1 MHLVGLFFSRD
12 LSFNTKIM
20 VYGFTGVMSFDKN
33 RCINDIFNIHASST
47 NGYITIC
54 SNVTVISDAFDQLIS
69 QLTTLWGGDMTY
81 TTLDFYPNS
90 YNGEHFVSYLF
101 EWKNITIDPSTN
113 ALGLPTLWELGVD
126 PNDCDENYASLWNI
140 SNFTTPDCP
149 TTILCEDCLE
159 LSETACKPSYTIV
172 AGLEIG
178 TTYTIGITDRNGKV
192 WKQDVVADGSG
203 DVTVDTTE
211 FPRGFF
217 TPESGPKQLQVW
229 TNTDLT
235 GAELI
240 TVGSIEYTCLVLS
253 FQYVTDTTV

>member
-1 MHLVGLFFSRD
+1 M
-12 LSFNTKIM
+12 
-20 VYGFTGVMSFDKN
+20 
-33 RCINDIFNIHASST
+33 A
-47 NGYITIC
+47 
-54 SNVTVISDAFDQLIS
+54 
-69 QLTTLWGGDMTY
+69 TY
-81 TTLDFYPNS
+81 TGTLIVDLNGNNPNPT
-90 YNGEHFVSYLF
+90 SYLIIGQF
-101 EWKNITIDPSTN
+101 EQG
-113 ALGLPTLWELGVD
+113 A
-126 PNDCDENYASLWNI
+126 NY
-140 SNFTTPDCP
+140 FG
-149 TTILCEDCLE
+149 TTIIEAIDLAIIDLIAVWNGSITYTITSVGAVDTYSFTWINAIVPDNVVGNPLALIIYWDNSLGQSSFCWIEDVTNTLCEDCEE
-159 LSETACKPSYTIV
+159 LTFSACETSYTIV

-229 TNTDLT
+229 TNADLT

>member
-1 MHLVGLFFSRD
+1 MATYHATYIFDGNQIPDLGSGGTLLLSVITNTNLDLTQSGGFIVSDFVGWNQTLADTSASQID
-12 LSFNTKIM
+12 AMLLANGM
-20 VYGFTGVMSFDKN
+20 V
-33 RCINDIFNIHASST
+33 ST
-47 NGYITIC
+47 TTITYDNVQYITIDITST
-54 SNVTVISDAFDQLIS
+54 SNVIT
-69 QLTTLWGGDMTY
+69 
-81 TTLDFYPNS
+81 P
-90 YNGEHFVSYLF
+90 
-101 EWKNITIDPSTN
+101 ITIYNYQPGYIGSIFSSFANTTSST
-113 ALGLPTLWELGVD
+113 
-126 PNDCDENYASLWNI
+126 
-140 SNFTTPDCP
+140 
-149 TTILCEDCLE
+149 LCEDCEE
-159 LSETACKPSYTIV
+159 LTFSACETSYTIV

-229 TNTDLT
+229 TNADLT